1 MYFTL
6 YKVATLRVLQLQT
19 LATTP
24 AYCIHLLSSSKQ
36 SVTYI
41 TLLASPAAKGVKDFL
56 FIQGHQPVALSKDQA
71 LFSFRFPNKFRHKT
85 LKLEQ
90 SRRN

>member
-36 SVTYI
+36 SVTYHP
-41 TLLASPAAKGVKDFL
+41 TCFPAAEGVKDFL